1 VLVEYVAGEGS
12 GTDFA
17 GGGEHRMVAAGG
29 GGSVAEWSVPQRKWQ
44 GL

>member
-1 VLVEYVAGEGS
+1 VLVEDVAGEGS

-17 GGGEHRMVAAGG
+17 GKERHRMVAAGG
-29 GGSVAEWSVPQRKWQ
+29 GGSVAEWSVLQRKWQ